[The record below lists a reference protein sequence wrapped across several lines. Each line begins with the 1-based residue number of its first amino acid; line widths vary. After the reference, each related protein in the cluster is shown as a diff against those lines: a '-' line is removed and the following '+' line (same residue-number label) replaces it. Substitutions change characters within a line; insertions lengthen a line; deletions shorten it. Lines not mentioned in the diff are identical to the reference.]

1 MTSDTDFTGQ
11 VVLITGG
18 ASGIGW
24 AGAQA
29 FAARGARVAI
39 ADLKAEVAEAK
50 AAELVASGLGNGHIG
65 LGGDVSDEDVVD
77 RMVSMVVEKLG
88 QLDVAVSC
96 AGMPDVFAP
105 TLEQSGAQ
113 FSRMLDVHLG
123 GTFLVAKRAAAE
135 MIPRGRGAIINIS
148 SIAGTHA
155 LPMRNGYTAAKH
167 GVIGLTKALG
177 SEWGQSGVRVNAIA
191 PGYIHTPFIARLMEE
206 GKLDG
211 DMLRRRT
218 PMGVLLPPEAIANAM
233 IFLASP
239 LAAMVTATVLTVD
252 GGYTAFGGAGDAASV

>member
-1 MTSDTDFTGQ
+1 MVSSDTDFTGQ
-11 VVLITGG
+11 GVLITGG

-39 ADLKAEVAEAK
+39 ADLHEDVSREK
-50 AAELVASGLGNGHIG
+50 AAELGDGHLG

-77 RMVSMVVEKLG
+77 RLVSETVAAFG
-88 QLDVAVSC
+88 RLDVAVNC

-105 TLEQSGAQ
+105 TVEQKGAD
-113 FSRMLDVHLG
+113 FARLIAVHLTG
-123 GTFLVAKRAAAE
+123 SYLVAKRAAAE
-135 MIPRGRGAIINIS
+135 MLPRGHGAIINIS

-155 LPMRNGYTAAKH
+155 LTRRNAYTSAKH
-167 GVIGLTKALG
+167 GVIGLTKSLG
-177 SEWGQSGVRVNAIA
+177 TEWVAQGVRVNAIA
-191 PGYIHTPFIARLMEE
+191 PGYINTPFIGRLMEQ

-211 DMLRRRT
+211 EAIKRRT
-218 PMGVLLPPEAIANAM
+218 PAGVLIDPAEIANAM

-239 LAAMVTATVLTVD
+239 LSRMVTGTVLTVD
-252 GGYTAFGGAGDAASV
+252 GGYTAYGSPGDASTV

>member
-11 VVLITGG
+11 AVLITGG

-39 ADLKAEVAEAK
+39 ADLKADVAEAK
-50 AAELVASGLGNGHIG
+50 AAELGSGHIG
-65 LGGDVSDEDVVD
+65 LGGDVSDEAVVD
-77 RMVSMVVEKLG
+77 RMVSTVVEAFG
-88 QLDVAVSC
+88 QLDVAISC

-105 TLEQSGAQ
+105 TLDQAGAQ

-135 MIPRGRGAIINIS
+135 MIPRGKGSIINIS

-177 SEWGQSGVRVNAIA
+177 CEWGQQGVRVNAIA
-191 PGYIHTPFIARLMEE
+191 PGYIHTPFIGRLMEE
-206 GKLDG
+206 GKLNG
-211 DMLRRRT
+211 DVLRRRT
-218 PMGVLLPPEAIANAM
+218 PMGELLPPEAIANAM

-239 LAAMVTATVLTVD
+239 LASMVTATVLTVD
-252 GGYTAFGGAGDAASV
+252 GGYTAFGGAGDAATL